1 MDSIST
7 IASSGGGPPSTV
19 IPIRQAELGKTIGRR
34 RVAVTKR
41 MTLAYAAGIGADD
54 ACYLDD
60 AREGGPV
67 APLSFLTSLEWQV
80 MMAPDYLS
88 AVGRDEATAYNG
100 LVHAFQDSTFMRP
113 VRPGD
118 DLEVFG
124 QIVEQRVTSA
134 GTLVVCRI
142 TTLDR
147 PTGQPV
153 GVSWFGAMYRGTPLD
168 GRPAVWAEGPR
179 WPDRAAAVRQDGSTE
194 IAIPR
199 QLPHVYSECAS
210 IWNPIHTERA
220 FALASGLPDIILHGT
235 CTWAMAL
242 QRLAAALGRADD
254 LPFRRFAARFSRM
267 VIPGHPVL
275 LEHSADIQDGA
286 SFVVRNHLGM
296 PALTRGFACWR

>member
-7 IASSGGGPPSTV
+7 TAASGGGLPSAI

-34 RVAVTKR
+34 RIAVTKR
-41 MTLAYAAGIGADD
+41 MTMAYAAGIGADD
-54 ACYLDD
+54 PCYLDD

-88 AVGRDEATAYNG
+88 AVGRDETTAYNG
-100 LVHAFQDSTFMRP
+100 LVHAFQDSTFLRP

-118 DLEVFG
+118 ELEVFG
-124 QIVEQRVTSA
+124 QIVEQRATSA

-142 TTLDR
+142 TTLDQ
-147 PTGQPV
+147 PTGQAV

-168 GRPAVWAEGPR
+168 GRPAVWASRPPP
-179 WPDRAAAVRQDGSTE
+179 PDWLETVARGGSTE

-199 QLPHVYSECAS
+199 RLPHVYSECAS

-235 CTWAMAL
+235 CTWAMAM
-242 QRLAAALGRADD
+242 QRLAAAFGRADA

-275 LEHSADIQDGA
+275 LEHSADSGDGA

-296 PALTRGFACWR
+296 PALTQGLACWR